1 MKLVLPHASVL
12 QILAAVTDTR
22 VLGLK
27 KEYHANVEDG
37 TQWVFWSTQGAM
49 EKSAYF
55 NNHFPSAIVRFAD
68 ALDNV
73 LVKNGVSSVKWHPAS
88 EAEAVQFQKQ
98 FWDSI
103 KR

>member
-1 MKLVLPHASVL
+1 MVLPHESVL

-27 KEYHANVEDG
+27 KEYHANVADG
-37 TQWVFWSTQGAM
+37 TQWVFWATQGAT

-68 ALDNV
+68 ALMTFW
-73 LVKNGVSSVKWHPAS
+73 LKNGVFSVKWHPAS